1 MNLHVSIPYMVETV
15 AFLLTVV
22 VIVPLF
28 KRLKFSPILGYLGV
42 GALVGPHSFGL
53 LADAESVRHFAEL
66 GVLFLL
72 FVIGLELSFER
83 LRAYSRLIFGLGS
96 AQVLVSTLVIGGIAY
111 AWGNTPQV
119 SLVIGLCL
127 ALSSTAMVM
136 QVLTERGEIASV
148 HGRASFAILL
158 LQDLAV
164 VPILI
169 LLGVLGADDGGSL
182 WLGVGLSLLK
192 AIVAVGLILIVGRFV
207 LRYLFR
213 TAAGTHSVDVFT
225 AMILLSVLAIALL
238 TEIAGLSMA
247 LGAFLAGLLLAE
259 TEFRHQIES
268 EIMPFKGLLLGLFF
282 MSVGMSLDF
291 GLVMDKAV
299 WILLSVVGL
308 ISLKTLIGFVLGRIF
323 GLANI
328 HALRMALYVS
338 EAGEFAFVL
347 IGQATLSY
355 GLVSEE
361 LGQFMVIVAGLS
373 MVLTPG
379 LALLAAVLGRLFS
392 AQHGRAETHSDELE
406 GLADHVIIA
415 GYGRVGQAVAA
426 VLKSET
432 IPFVALDLNPE
443 SVRLAREQNSSLYY
457 GDATRSEVL
466 KAVGVDRASLVLVTL
481 DDAEAAGRV
490 VQRARQLWPELQVLV
505 RARDLEHADQLRDLG
520 ADAVV
525 IETLE
530 ASLQLSGQVLSRLGI
545 PVDTVND
552 CLDAIREYDYQRV
565 REGSVGN

>member
-1 MNLHVSIPYMVETV
+1 MNFHISIPYMVETI
-15 AFLLTVV
+15 AFLITVV

-28 KRLKFSPILGYLGV
+28 KRLKLSPILGYLGV
-42 GALVGPHSFGL
+42 GALVGPYSLGL

-72 FVIGLELSFER
+72 FAIGLELSFER

-96 AQVLVSTLVIGGIAY
+96 AQVLVSTLAIGGIAY
-111 AWGNTPQV
+111 AWGNSAQV
-119 SLVIGLCL
+119 AVVIGLCL

-169 LLGVLGADDGGSL
+169 LLGVLGAGDGENL
-182 WLGVGLSLLK
+182 WLGVGISLLK
-192 AIVAVGLILIVGRFV
+192 AILAVGFILVVGRFA

-213 TAAGTHSVDVFT
+213 IVAGTHSVDVFT

-238 TEIAGLSMA
+238 TEVAGLSMA

-291 GLVMDKAV
+291 ALVMDKAV
-299 WILLSVVGL
+299 WVLLSVLGL
-308 ISLKTLIGFVLGRIF
+308 IGLKTLIGFILGRLF
-323 GLANI
+323 GLSNI

-338 EAGEFAFVL
+338 EAGEFAFVI

-355 GLVSEE
+355 GLIANEI
-361 LGQFMVIVAGLS
+361 GQFMVIVAGLS
-373 MVLTPG
+373 MTLTPG
-379 LALLAAVLGRLFS
+379 LALLAAILGRLLS
-392 AQHGRAETHSDELE
+392 NPDGRAQAHSDEVE
-406 GLADHVIIA
+406 GLAGHVIIA

-426 VLKSET
+426 VLKTET
-432 IPFVALDLNPE
+432 VPFVALDLSAERVRTVRQE
-443 SVRLAREQNSSLYY
+443 SGFLYY
-457 GDATRSEVL
+457 GDATRPEVL
-466 KAVGVDRASLVLVTL
+466 KAMGVEHASLVLVTL
-481 DDAEAAGRV
+481 DDAAAAGSV
-490 VQRARQLWPELQVLV
+490 VECARRLWPELQILV
-505 RARDLEHADQLRDLG
+505 RARDLDHADQLHDLG

-530 ASLQLSGQVLSRLGI
+530 ASLQLSGQVLQHLGV
-545 PVDTVND
+545 PAETVND
-552 CLDAIREYDYQRV
+552 CLENIREYDYQQI
-565 REGSVGN
+565 REGVK